1 MCIFAF
7 AIREMYEFKTYNIM
21 RKINLLKGWMRGMM
35 LLVLFLAVQ
44 IGASA
49 FTGSDLTSGQKYY
62 LFNIYQAKFLG
73 ADNKLQAPNIGNPV
87 AFTAS
92 ATGFKIDGTAYTAK
106 KNAAGYYQL
115 KNGNQFFA
123 FEDKVADPDPDNSG
137 DENRAMYLGGGV
149 TCQNTTN
156 DTDRSYWQLISE
168 DEYAEWQAKK
178 KFTVSSL
185 NVDGMP
191 KQIVIELNPDA
202 TEGPGAT
209 AIGKKLLESGF
220 DVVGVSEDFNF
231 HSNLWDAAWNNGQ
244 GNHYN
249 ATTHRGNLGVT
260 FDSATGL
267 VAQRSP
273 LFNTDG
279 LGLFYR
285 INGDVNVAT
294 PSRES
299 WTAWNDHYGYTG
311 DGGDGLIAKGYR
323 YYLITLADGT
333 KIDLYTMHMDAS
345 DGQGDRDARAS
356 QLQQLVTAIK
366 ATDNKRPVII
376 IGDSNTRYTRDKV
389 KEILIDGIN
398 ADPRFTILDPWIQF
412 GRGGV
417 YPTYGSESLMARDL
431 GYLEGEVV
439 DKIWYINNEESGV
452 KIKAET
458 YHQDL
463 SFVADEDVAGTSLK
477 KGSPLCD
484 HKPCV
489 VTFSYEGEEIVD
501 KSDEAYKW
509 VGEKLENG
517 KTYYMYC
524 VGSKQFLKG
533 NKPTSNWSEA
543 NTWTVTLNSETV
555 AQLYNNADEKTLY
568 AKRSGNWIKTYSIV
582 YDGSKNTVNFS
593 DVTTSESGKD
603 YLGVGY
609 KLFGTDTRYINDDG
623 GKLSSAEHPSA
634 WNDWLFISEEQFNAK
649 KPKDYVENEVHYYS
663 GIYQS
668 NPTSIT
674 LQKQGAGV
682 ALDIDISKSNITG
695 LGVDVTEYPNAI
707 IYANKDSKVTNTKNV
722 VVAGKAEN
730 VEFVDGAPVYVP
742 VEFDAENISYSRK
755 VTNKWGTIVFPA
767 NLTSNA
773 EGNGVQ
779 YYTLVDKNDAETVLS
794 FSEVYV
800 LQANTPGAFVA
811 ENADGSAVT
820 FINGSAFVNATGA
833 EASTTTGVDGWT
845 MTGLYRNKEINTTG
859 AAETYYYIANN
870 KFWDATGI
878 TLKGAPFRSFFTT
891 PKSESAKAFSIRIAG
906 ADEETT
912 SIKEVAVPQLAVF
925 AGNGQITVG
934 ANAAS
939 RVHIYNVAGA
949 KVAQMNLAEGD
960 SKSINLSRG
969 IYVVNG
975 VKVLVK

>member
-49 FTGSDLTSGQKYY
+49 FTGSDFASGQKYY

-92 ATGFKIDGTAYTAK
+92 ATGFTIGSTAYTAT
-106 KNAAGYYQL
+106 KNSAGYYQL
-115 KNGNQFFA
+115 KSGGQFFA
-123 FEDKVADPDPDNSG
+123 FEDKVADPDNPG

-149 TCQNTTN
+149 TCKTTTN

-168 DEYAEWQAKK
+168 KEYAEWQAKK

-209 AIGKKLLESGF
+209 AIGNKLRESGF

-333 KIDLYTMHMDAS
+333 KFDLYTMHMDAS

-431 GYLEGEVV
+431 GYLKGEVV
-439 DKIWYINNEESGV
+439 DKIWYINNEESAV

-463 SFVADEDVAGTSLK
+463 SFVASEDVEGTSLK

-489 VTFSYEGEEIVD
+489 VTFSYEGEEVVD

-509 VGEKLENG
+509 VGEKLEDG

-533 NKPTSNWSEA
+533 NVPTSSWSEA
-543 NTWTVTLNSETV
+543 NTWTVTLKSETV
-555 AQLYNNADEKTLY
+555 AQLYNNADKRTLY
-568 AKRSGNWIKTYSIV
+568 AKKSGLSYSIA
-582 YDGSKNTVNFS
+582 YDTSANTVNLS
-593 DVTTSESGKD
+593 TETKSIPGED

-609 KLFGTDTRYINDDG
+609 KLFGTNTRYINVDKSS
-623 GKLSSAEHPSA
+623 KLSSATSNSER
-634 WNDWLFISEEQFNAK
+634 NDWLFISEEQFNAK
-649 KPKDYVENEVHYYS
+649 QPNDYVENEVHYYS

-674 LQKQGAGV
+674 LQKQGEDT

-695 LGVDVTEYPNAI
+695 LSVDVTEYPNAI
-707 IYANKDSKVTNTKNV
+707 IYANKDSKVTNGKNV
-722 VVAGKAEN
+722 VVAGKAAN

-742 VEFDAENISYSRK
+742 VEFDADNISYTRK
-755 VTNKWGTIVFPA
+755 VSNKWGTIVFPA

-794 FSEVYV
+794 FSEVNV
-800 LQANTPGAFVA
+800 LQANTPGAFVV
-811 ENADGSAVT
+811 EGADGSDVT
-820 FINGSAFVNATGA
+820 FISGAAFVNATGVD
-833 EASTTTGVDGWT
+833 ASVVTGVDGWS
-845 MTGLYRNKEINTTG
+845 MTGLYRNKEINTTE
-859 AAETYYYIANN
+859 AEETYYYIASN

-891 PKSESAKAFSIRIAG
+891 PKSEGAKSFSIRIAG
-906 ADEETT
+906 ADEDATG
-912 SIKEVAVPQLAVF
+912 IREVAAPQLAVF

-949 KVAQMNLAEGD
+949 KVAQMNLGEGD
-960 SKSINLSRG
+960 TKSVNLSRG